1 MSYITLFQLNTLIQS
16 TLEQQLQPSYWV
28 VAEISEMR
36 VAPKGHCY
44 LELVEKDGEHLTA
57 KIRANIWA
65 YDYRNLSNFFQN
77 VTGKKLQPGMKIL
90 AKVKVEYHEVFGMSL
105 HIRDLDPNFTMG
117 ERARQR
123 QLVVER
129 LTREDLLGR
138 NKQLAL
144 PLVPQR
150 IAVIS
155 AETAAGYGDFMH
167 QLVQNQWGYH
177 FQVKLFKSAMQGTE
191 AVSSINSSLEKIYQ
205 QADEFD
211 LLVIIRGGG
220 SQVDLDCF
228 DHYDL
233 AAMVARSPLP
243 VVTGIGHERDQ
254 TVLDLVAHTRLK
266 TPTAVAEFLLSGM
279 NAVEHELNELSQRL
293 RRAALL
299 QLQTQDHALTKLK
312 ANLEHKSLALIQKL
326 DHRQDL
332 LQQKLVAATRRVIQ
346 HGNQE
351 LKSMEGV
358 LKSQPS
364 RLLKQEHQLL
374 AALEDKIKLADPRHI
389 LKRGF
394 TITYREG
401 TVLKPG
407 DEVAPGE
414 QIETRTHTALIKSK
428 VLQVN
433 RNE

>member
-16 TLEQQLQPSYWV
+16 TLEQQLQPFYWA
-28 VAEISEMR
+28 VAEISELR

-65 YDYRNLSNFFQN
+65 YDYRNLSNFFHN

-90 AKVKVEYHEVFGMSL
+90 AKVKVEFHEVFGMSL
-105 HIRDLDPNFTMG
+105 HIRDLDPNFTLG

-177 FQVKLFKSAMQGTE
+177 FQVKLFKSVMQGTE

-228 DHYDL
+228 DHYEL
-233 AAMVARSPLP
+233 TAMVARSPLP

-312 ANLEHKSLALIQKL
+312 GNLEHKSLALIQKM

-332 LQQKLVAATRRVIQ
+332 LQQKLVAAIRGVIQ
-346 HGNQE
+346 HANHE
-351 LKSMEGV
+351 LNSIEGV
-358 LKSQPS
+358 LKSQPL

-401 TVLKPG
+401 KVLKPG
-407 DEVAPGE
+407 EEVVPGE
-414 QIETRTHTALIKSK
+414 EIETRTQTALIKSK